1 MANAAPEA
9 AKARPAAR
17 PASKLPLLPSP
28 TRERGVLCYSLPL
41 MSDSRGAPIPLG
53 PFRLDRCIGR
63 GGMAEVW
70 TGVHA
75 VQRVPVA
82 VKVMTGE
89 RARNPQYLASF
100 RNEVQSVASLDHPGI
115 VLVFDHGEVGSEA
128 EEASLGML
136 PAGSP
141 CLAME
146 LSELGTLASRA
157 HKIRDWPDLR
167 RILLALL
174 DALAHSH

>member
-1 MANAAPEA
+1 
-9 AKARPAAR
+9 
-17 PASKLPLLPSP
+17 
-28 TRERGVLCYSLPL
+28 
-41 MSDSRGAPIPLG
+41 MSDTLFEPGALIPLG
-53 PFRLDRCIGR
+53 PFHLERRIGR

-75 VQRVPVA
+75 AQRVPVA

-115 VLVFDHGEVGSEA
+115 VLVFDHGEVGSET
-128 EEASLGML
+128 EEASLGLL

-157 HKIRDWPDLR
+157 HKIR
-167 RILLALL
+167 
-174 DALAHSH
+174 